1 VATSSSPNNH
11 PVVQLARVSKSFGDV
26 KAVDDVSFEI
36 RRGEFFSIL
45 GPSGCGK
52 TTTLRL
58 LAGFEEPDEDGGEVR
73 LLGETVNKKRPYER
87 KIAMVFQ
94 NYALFPHLTVARNV
108 SFGLEQRKTPKR
120 EIDGRVRRALEM
132 VRLKPDVFS
141 SRMPG
146 QLSGGQRQRVALA
159 RALVLEPAILLLDEP
174 LGAIDLKLRKE
185 MQLELKAL
193 NKQLGTTFIYVTHDQ
208 EEALTMSDRIAVMD
222 NARVAQLGTPA
233 EIYENPRTAFVA
245 KFIGESNFFD
255 GRLGDL
261 VNGGWEVKREG
272 GGSFRVPHNPNLRT
286 GQQIRIAVRPE
297 WMDVQRPDA
306 VPPGENALAGTVRDI
321 IYLGETM
328 HVIVTVPQAG
338 DVTVALR
345 NEGQLIKPLVWK
357 RGDAAAVAWL
367 PEDCQILEED

>member
-1 VATSSSPNNH
+1 VTVSPRGQ
-11 PVVQLARVSKSFGDV
+11 PVVQFVRVSKSFGDV
-26 KAVDDVSFEI
+26 TAVDDVSFDI
-36 RRGEFFSIL
+36 YRGEFFSLL

-58 LAGFEEPDEDGGEVR
+58 LAGFEEPDENGGEVR
-73 LLGETVNKKRPYER
+73 LLGQTVNKKRPYER
-87 KIAMVFQ
+87 QVAMVFQ
-94 NYALFPHLTVARNV
+94 NYALFPHLSVSRNV
-108 SFGLEQRKTPKR
+108 AFGLEQRKTPKP
-120 EIDGRVRRALEM
+120 EIAERVRRALEM
-132 VRLKPDVFS
+132 VRLKSDVFAN
-141 SRMPG
+141 RMPS

-245 KFIGESNFFD
+245 KFIGESNFFQ
-255 GRLGDL
+255 GR
-261 VNGGWEVKREG
+261 VAEQSNGQWQIRQSGEG
-272 GGSFRVPHNPNLRT
+272 TFQVPQHPSLKAGRDV
-286 GQQIRIAVRPE
+286 RIAVRPE
-297 WMDVQRPDA
+297 WMDVVRPDA
-306 VPPGENALAGTVRDI
+306 VPAGENALVGTVRDI

-328 HVIVTVPQAG
+328 HVIVTIPGAG

-345 NEGQLIKPLVWK
+345 NEGQLIKPLSWK

-367 PEDCQILEED
+367 PEDCQILEEE

>member
-1 VATSSSPNNH
+1 VTAPIQQ
-11 PVVQLARVSKSFGDV
+11 PVVQFSRVSKSFGEV
-26 KAVDDVSFEI
+26 KAVDDVSFDI

-73 LLGETVNKKRPYER
+73 LLGEIVNKKRPYER

-94 NYALFPHLTVARNV
+94 NYALFPHLDVSRNV
-108 SFGLEQRKTPKR
+108 AFGLEQRKTPKA
-120 EIDGRVRRALEM
+120 EIEGRVRRALEM
-132 VRLKPDVFS
+132 VRLKPGMFS
-141 SRMPG
+141 RRMPG

-193 NKQLGTTFIYVTHDQ
+193 NKQLGTTFVYVTHDQ

-222 NARVAQLGTPA
+222 NGKVAQLGTPA

-245 KFIGESNFFD
+245 RFIGESNFFE
-255 GRLGDL
+255 GVAMPVGTA
-261 VNGGWEVKREG
+261 WEVRQKDG
-272 GGSFRVPHNPNLRT
+272 ACFQVPPHPALT
-286 GQQIRIAVRPE
+286 SGQPVRIAVRPE
-297 WMDVQRPDA
+297 WLDVQTPDA
-306 VPPGENALAGTVRDI
+306 VPPGENALTGVVREI
-321 IYLGETM
+321 IYLGETL
-328 HVIVTVPQAG
+328 HVIVTVPGSG

-357 RGDAAAVAWL
+357 KGDTAAVAWL
-367 PEDCQILEED
+367 PEDCQILEEE